1 MSSDNQQPESQ
12 VNKSSL
18 ETRLLETKGQL
29 ARAVAQN
36 EKLAYT
42 LRESREHI
50 AQLREEV
57 EKLTQPPHAYGVVVG
72 KNDDA
77 SIDIFIQGRKMK
89 VQLHPDIDFDMLER
103 GSEVLLN
110 DSMNVISSRRPE
122 TSGEVV
128 QLKEICEDGGRF

>member
-12 VNKSSL
+12 VNKTSL
-18 ETRLLETKGQL
+18 ESRLLESKGQL

-57 EKLTQPPHAYGVVVG
+57 
-72 KNDDA
+72 
-77 SIDIFIQGRKMK
+77 K
-89 VQLHPDIDFDMLER
+89 VDPAPARIW
-103 GSEVLLN
+103 
-110 DSMNVISSRRPE
+110 
-122 TSGEVV
+122 
-128 QLKEICEDGGRF
+128 GGRRKE